1 MMSDK
6 DMLSQLTD
14 LNFSSFILFITE
26 YKQLLYYSLLL
37 MMIEN
42 MKAGLKR

>member
-6 DMLSQLTD
+6 DTLCQLTD
-14 LNFSSFILFITE
+14 LNFSSFIPLSTE

-37 MMIEN
+37 MMTEN